1 MLQRERTMQRSG
13 SARLQQ
19 SASHILMRT
28 SQGHKQCMRNV
39 QQGCA
44 SGWLPKS
51 MRMLYTLPMSLH
63 Q

>member
-1 MLQRERTMQRSG
+1 MLQRERTMQRIG

-19 SASHILMRT
+19 SASRT
-28 SQGHKQCMRNV
+28 KRNFQGHKQCMRNL